1 VLLNGTLS
9 VNEQQVELSFS
20 DSQRFEQ
27 IAEETY
33 HDMPKRFR
41 DLKKALAIL
50 RGADVII
57 LDEVDL
63 GMKRTEYRDVAKELA
78 QALHFNYVYGV
89 EFVEL
94 NRLYLGE
101 KNLDRVAEQRPHDPH
116 EVFGV
121 DPSRYLG
128 LEGTAVLTRYPIRNA
143 RIVRLPECYDWF
155 HGEIQ
160 QISDLERAKRWSAE
174 KLFEERI
181 RRQVRRGGRMALIV
195 DIGVPEAPG
204 QQVSIVAPHLE
215 NYCPPKCRRDQMDYL
230 VDQIRNISNV
240 VVLGGDLNTSGHDQ
254 TPTSIRREILKRI
267 RNYRFWAREVL
278 FWLIPVPLA
287 GVIEIPLNYFKNTTI
302 RRRSICLFFCRI
314 PRGSYLMMLGHSD
327 SPMEVHS
334 ISRVRG
340 TKRSIIRAA
349 LWPKAISEPGKG
361 SVPTFSFQRTYFH
374 LVGTYKLDWFFIKP
388 AAVATSPIGARAF
401 TPFYGRT
408 LRQIN
413 TALGM
418 RISDHSPM
426 TIDLPLTPPVPTRVR
441 PNQ

>member
-1 VLLNGTLS
+1 
-9 VNEQQVELSFS
+9 
-20 DSQRFEQ
+20 
-27 IAEETY
+27 
-33 HDMPKRFR
+33 
-41 DLKKALAIL
+41 
-50 RGADVII
+50 
-57 LDEVDL
+57 
-63 GMKRTEYRDVAKELA
+63 
-78 QALHFNYVYGV
+78 
-89 EFVEL
+89 
-94 NRLYLGE
+94 
-101 KNLDRVAEQRPHDPH
+101 
-116 EVFGV
+116 VFGI

-314 PRGSYLMMLGHSD
+314 PRQLFD
-327 SPMEVHS
+327 
-334 ISRVRG
+334 
-340 TKRSIIRAA
+340 
-349 LWPKAISEPGKG
+349 
-361 SVPTFSFQRTYFH
+361 
-374 LVGTYKLDWFFIKP
+374 D
-388 AAVATSPIGARAF
+388 ARAF
-401 TPFYGRT
+401 RFADGGSFDFAGKR
-408 LRQIN
+408 
-413 TALGM
+413 
-418 RISDHSPM
+418 DK
-426 TIDLPLTPPVPTRVR
+426 TIDHKGGTLAQSNQRAWKGFGPHLFLPKDVLSSGW
-441 PNQ
+441 NLQA